1 MICDCA
7 SRSNNLNHIAN
18 EGIIDLL
25 LPLIGDP
32 ELAIR
37 SNAACCF
44 SRMANHSADLA
55 VQLINRNVPEQ
66 ILRELVMERNNN
78 VHYKRAV
85 MQALKGMAKHNEET
99 AKRIV
104 DCGGLSAFLI
114 CLEDPDVRVSATF
127 TNRISSRL
135 FESLFLFAYFS

>member
-37 SNAACCF
+37 LNAVCCF
-44 SRMANHSADLA
+44 SRMVNHSADLA
-55 VQLINRNVPEQ
+55 VHLIDRHVPEL

-85 MQALKGMAKHNEET
+85 MQALKGIAKHSEET
-99 AKRIV
+99 AKRVV

-114 CLEDPDVRVSATF
+114 CLEDTDVRV
-127 TNRISSRL
+127 
-135 FESLFLFAYFS
+135 

>member
-1 MICDCA
+1 MICDCV
-7 SRSNNLNHIAN
+7 SRPNNLNYIAN

-37 SNAACCF
+37 SNAVCCF
-44 SRMANHSADLA
+44 SRMANQSDKIA
-55 VQLINRNVPEQ
+55 VQLINRNVPEL
-66 ILRELVMERNNN
+66 ILRELVMDRNNN

-85 MQALKGMAKHNEET
+85 MQALKGIAKHSNET

-114 CLEDPDVRVSATF
+114 CLEDTDVRVCF
-127 TNRISSRL
+127 T
-135 FESLFLFAYFS
+135 